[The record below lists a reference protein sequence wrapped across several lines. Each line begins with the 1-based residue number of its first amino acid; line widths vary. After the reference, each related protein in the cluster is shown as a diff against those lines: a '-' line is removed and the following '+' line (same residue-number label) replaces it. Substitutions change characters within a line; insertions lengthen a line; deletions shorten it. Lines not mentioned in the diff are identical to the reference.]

1 MKKQNRDILKSLKQ
15 AIEWKFFFCLN

>member
-15 AIEWKFFFCLN
+15 AIEWKFYFCLN